1 MARPLRIEFA
11 GALYHVLS
19 RGNGRQRIYQSD
31 ADQERF
37 VALLAESSARFEVGV
52 QAFVLM
58 GNHFHL
64 LVQTRRA
71 NLSRWMHWLMVAYSV
86 YFNRGHR
93 RSGHLLQGRYKSLV
107 VEEGEYLL
115 ELSRYLHLNPVRGAV
130 LGRGTPVERRKRL
143 RQFAW
148 SSYRGYA
155 GVGKQWSFIEEE
167 LVLGELGGGARG
179 RRLRYRR
186 FVEEGLVRE
195 IANPFEAVRWQA
207 LLGSEAFGQKVL
219 DRVRG
224 RGTKREASAPLRAA
238 AAALGSTLGPEEVV
252 AWTAKKYGIAP
263 QRLMSRGDW
272 GLAARNI
279 AMWLI
284 WERCDLSLAGIGKLF
299 GGLDYAAVAQRIRR
313 ARLSSSEKKRK
324 QLLHEILNIK
334 I

>member
-1 MARPLRIEFA
+1 MARPLRIEFE
-11 GALYHVLS
+11 GALYHVLA
-19 RGNGRQRIYQSD
+19 RGNDRQRIYRSE

-37 VALLAESSARFEVGV
+37 VSLLSESSARFEVGV

-64 LVQTRRA
+64 LAQTRRA

-86 YFNRGHR
+86 YFNRRHR

-130 LGRGTPVERRKRL
+130 LGRGTPMERRERL
-143 RQFAW
+143 RQFVW
-148 SSYRGYA
+148 SSYRGY
-155 GVGKQWSFIEEE
+155 GGLSKPWPFIEERLILE
-167 LVLGELGGGARG
+167 ELGGPARE
-179 RRLRYRR
+179 RRPRYRS

-195 IANPFEAVRWQA
+195 VANPFEAARWQVF
-207 LLGSEAFGQKVL
+207 LGSESFGQKVL

-224 RGTKREASAPLRAA
+224 KETKREATASLRGAVRRS
-238 AAALGSTLGPEEVV
+238 LRPEEIV
-252 AWTAKKYGIAP
+252 ARVAKKNQMGP
-263 QRLMSRGDW
+263 QRLLGRGDW
-272 GLAARNI
+272 GLAARNV

-284 WERCDLSLAGIGKLF
+284 WERCDLTLAGIGKLF

-313 ARLSSSEKKRK
+313 ARLSLSEKKRV
-324 QLLHEILNIK
+324 QLIHEMSNIK